1 MSQVLYYLDT
11 GEASLAYE
19 VIVVIYMDPVVP
31 AHRFSNWRNSMNSA
45 WKRIATWTLFLLA
58 CPSFVAAQQ
67 ATVKR
72 NVNLRSDPS
81 TNNAPVELLQ
91 AGTTLVLLDSAT
103 NGGYLHVKA
112 ADGQEGWVWSKNVSE
127 RSGTTTPTTPLSGA
141 SPQCDDSLWD
151 HVYNP
156 QRLIVK
162 QKCIAVTGI
171 IMDAT
176 KGQHSD
182 GVRHEAD
189 GDTHGWLNLDSQFK
203 NLLNAGN
210 LSDESGNLVFEVV
223 CMFKVT
229 QADAIASCPPSFQN
243 PVKIPPVGS
252 HVRIVGTYVQD
263 TNHSKWMEIHPV
275 TSITVIP

>member
-1 MSQVLYYLDT
+1 MDR
-11 GEASLAYE
+11 
-19 VIVVIYMDPVVP
+19 VVA
-31 AHRFSNWRNSMNSA
+31 AHRFSSWRNSMNSI
-45 WKRIATWTLFLLA
+45 WKRIAIWTLLLLA
-58 CPSFVAAQQ
+58 CPLFAAAQQ

-81 TNNAPVELLQ
+81 TNIAAIELLQ
-91 AGTTLVLLDSAT
+91 AGTTLVLLDAAT
-103 NGGYLHVKA
+103 NGGYLHVKV
-112 ADGQEGWVWSKNVSE
+112 ADGKEGWVWAKNVSVQLTA
-127 RSGTTTPTTPLSGA
+127 GNTPTTPSTSA

-156 QRLIVK
+156 QRLTVK
-162 QKCIAVTGI
+162 QKCIAVTGT

-176 KGQHSD
+176 NGRHSD
-182 GVRHEAD
+182 GVRHEGD
-189 GDTHGWLNLDSQFK
+189 GDSHGWLNVDSQFK

-210 LSDESGNLVFEVV
+210 LSAESGNLVFEVV

-229 QADAIASCPPSFQN
+229 QTDAVAACPPSFHN

-252 HVRIVGTYVQD
+252 HVRIVGTYVYE
-263 TNHSKWMEIHPV
+263 TNHQHWMEIHPV

>member
-1 MSQVLYYLDT
+1 
-11 GEASLAYE
+11 
-19 VIVVIYMDPVVP
+19 
-31 AHRFSNWRNSMNSA
+31 MNSA

-229 QADAIASCPPSFQN
+229 QADAIASCPSSFQN
-243 PVKIPPVGS
+243 PVTIPPVGS
-252 HVRIVGTYVQD
+252 HMSIVGTYVQD

>member
-1 MSQVLYYLDT
+1 ML
-11 GEASLAYE
+11 
-19 VIVVIYMDPVVP
+19 
-31 AHRFSNWRNSMNSA
+31 SA
-45 WKRIATWTLFLLA
+45 WKRSAMWTVFLLA
-58 CPSFVAAQQ
+58 CPSFISAQQ

-72 NVNLRSDPS
+72 DVNLRSDPS
-81 TNNAPVELLQ
+81 TSNSPIELLQ
-91 AGTTLVLLDSAT
+91 PGTMLTLLEPTPS
-103 NGGYLHVKA
+103 GGYLHVKT
-112 ADGQEGWVWSKNVSE
+112 ADGKEGWVWSKNV
-127 RSGTTTPTTPLSGA
+127 TVQLTADNTPTTPSSSA
-141 SPQCDDSLWD
+141 SPQCDESLWD

-156 QRLIVK
+156 QRLTVK
-162 QKCIAVTGI
+162 QKCVAVTGT

-176 KGQHSD
+176 NGQHSD

-189 GDTHGWLNLDSQFK
+189 GDTHGWLKVDSEFK

-210 LSDESGNLVFEVV
+210 LSDEGGNLVFEIV

-229 QADAIASCPPSFQN
+229 QADAIASCPSSFHN